1 MKSILFR
8 HGLAVF
14 ILSIAFASLADNSTL
29 PRERVSFNAG
39 WRFARFGL
47 IPDGSFLPEPGQ
59 PAKAVTASS
68 EETNKG
74 NTADKAIDGDSNTRW
89 CAADGS
95 MNQWLAVDFG
105 KITPLGSVEIEWENT
120 LAYQYKV
127 EVSDDGKSWKTVVD
141 RTQNQDVAHLDKA
154 ALDGA
159 GRFVRV
165 TVTGVPEDK
174 WASICE
180 LRVLDPAG
188 NRLQPVMPEAGDNQL
203 QPVAAGGWR
212 GVPPE
217 STVEFND
224 SDWRKLNLPHD
235 WGIEGPFKQEYP
247 GETGKLPWWG
257 IGWYRNH
264 LDCSGV

>member
-8 HGLAVF
+8 HGLVVF
-14 ILSIAFASLADNSTL
+14 ILSIAFGSLADNSTL
-29 PRERVSFNAG
+29 PRERVSLNAG
-39 WRFARFGL
+39 WRFARFGF
-47 IPDGSFLPEPGQ
+47 IRDGSSRPEPGQ
-59 PAKAVTASS
+59 PAGAVTASS
-68 EETNKG
+68 EETSKG
-74 NTADKAIDGDSNTRW
+74 NTASMAFDGDSNTRW

-120 LAYQYKV
+120 LAYQYKA

-141 RTQNQDVAHLDKA
+141 RTQNRDAARLDKA
-154 ALDGA
+154 ALGST

-188 NRLQPVMPEAGDNQL
+188 NRLQPAGGVPGTGAKRL
-203 QPVAAGGWR
+203 QPVAPKDGAG
-212 GVPPE
+212 VFPE
-217 STVEFND
+217 STV
-224 SDWRKLNLPHD
+224 
-235 WGIEGPFKQEYP
+235 
-247 GETGKLPWWG
+247 
-257 IGWYRNH
+257 
-264 LDCSGV
+264 

>member
-1 MKSILFR
+1 MKSLFFR
-8 HGLAVF
+8 PGLAVLIF
-14 ILSIAFASLADNSTL
+14 SSALVTLADTANG

-39 WRFARFGL
+39 WRFARLGAN
-47 IPDGSFLPEPGQ
+47 PDGSFLPEPGQ
-59 PAKAVTASS
+59 PSRAVTASS
-68 EETNKG
+68 EETDKG
-74 NTADKAIDGDSNTRW
+74 NTASMAFDGDSNTRW

-127 EVSDDGKSWKTVVD
+127 EISNDGKSWKTAVD
-141 RTQNQDVAHLDKA
+141 RTQNQDAAHLDKA
-154 ALDGA
+154 ALGGT

-165 TVTGVPEDK
+165 TITGVPEDK
-174 WASICE
+174 WASIWE

-188 NRLQPVMPEAGDNQL
+188 NRLQPGGVPRTGDNRL
-203 QPVAAGGWR
+203 QPVAPEAGAA
-212 GVPPE
+212 VSPE

-224 SDWRKLNLPHD
+224 SDWRKLSLPHD

-257 IGWYRNH
+257 IGWYR
-264 LDCSGV
+264 